1 MIIRAP
7 DDNGVNPTMSEIDFN
22 LSAQPREETGTSA
35 MRRMRRAGQLPGVVY
50 GAGGDAVPIT
60 LSSFEVSRHLEH
72 EAFYSHVLNLKL
84 KGKKEQVILRSVQRH
99 PVRSDML
106 LHIDLQR
113 ISKDAKIRMTV
124 PLHFVG
130 EDVAPGVKEQSGLFS
145 HLMTEVEISCLPS
158 DLPEYIEIDVSEL
171 HIGEPIHL
179 SGLVVP
185 EGIELVELSHG
196 HDQAVVI
203 INVRKEQPIEEEE
216 VEVEEP
222 EGEEGEAQEAAE
234 GEEKDA
240 DSAEKES

>member
-1 MIIRAP
+1 
-7 DDNGVNPTMSEIDFN
+7 MSEIDFN

-35 MRRMRRAGQLPGVVY
+35 MRKMRRAGQLPGVVY

-72 EAFYSHVLNLKL
+72 EAFYSHVLSLKL

-99 PVRSDML
+99 PVRSDVL

-130 EDVAPGVKEQSGLFS
+130 EDLAPGVKEQSGLFS

-158 DLPEYIEIDVSEL
+158 DLPEFIEVDVSEL
-171 HIGEPIHL
+171 HIGEPVHL
-179 SGLVVP
+179 SEIKVP
-185 EGIELVELSHG
+185 EGLELVELAHG
-196 HDQAVVI
+196 HDHAVVV
-203 INVRKEQPIEEEE
+203 INVRKEQPIEEE
-216 VEVEEP
+216 VAVEEP

-240 DSAEKES
+240 DSAEEGS

>member
-1 MIIRAP
+1 
-7 DDNGVNPTMSEIDFN
+7 MSEIDFD
-22 LSAQPREETGTSA
+22 LSAQPRKETGTSA
-35 MRRMRRAGQLPGVVY
+35 MRKMRRAGQLPGVVY

-60 LSSFEVSRHLEH
+60 LSSLEVSRHLEH

-99 PVRSDML
+99 PVRSDVL

-113 ISKDAKIRMTV
+113 ISKDAKIKMTV

-158 DLPEYIEIDVSEL
+158 DLPEFIEVDVSEL
-171 HIGEPIHL
+171 HIGEPVHL
-179 SGLVVP
+179 SELKVP
-185 EGIELVELSHG
+185 EGLELVDLAHER
-196 HDQAVVI
+196 DPAVVV

-222 EGEEGEAQEAAE
+222 EGEEGEALEAAE

-240 DSAEKES
+240 DSAEEES

>member
-1 MIIRAP
+1 
-7 DDNGVNPTMSEIDFN
+7 MSEIDFN

-35 MRRMRRAGQLPGVVY
+35 MRKMRRAGQLPGVVY

-84 KGKKEQVILRSVQRH
+84 KGKEEQVILRSVQRH
-99 PVRSDML
+99 PVRSDVL

-113 ISKDAKIRMTV
+113 ISKDAKLRMTV

-130 EDVAPGVKEQSGLFS
+130 EDLAPGVKEQSGLFS

-158 DLPEYIEIDVSEL
+158 DLPEFIEVDVSEL
-171 HIGEPIHL
+171 HIGEPVHL
-179 SGLVVP
+179 SEIKVP
-185 EGIELVELSHG
+185 EGLELVELAHG
-196 HDQAVVI
+196 HDHAVVV
-203 INVRKEQPIEEEE
+203 INVRKEQPIEEE
-216 VEVEEP
+216 VAVEEP
-222 EGEEGEAQEAAE
+222 EDGGGEVQEAAE

-240 DSAEKES
+240 GSAEEGS